1 MILKKGSVTMFE
13 KLTSDGHNTLVSF
26 GNFEVKIVPKI
37 YGGYTL
43 TKSVRD
49 EPFKIIEIREIR
61 LPISEKEVIKEAKEL
76 LKRNYESIDFNN
88 YCTT

>member
-1 MILKKGSVTMFE
+1 MFE
-13 KLTSDGHNTLVSF
+13 KIVIDGLNTLISV

-43 TKSVRD
+43 TKCIKNS
-49 EPFKIIEIREIR
+49 PFKIIEIREIR

-76 LKRNYESIDFNN
+76 
-88 YCTT
+88 

>member
-1 MILKKGSVTMFE
+1 MFE
-13 KLTSDGHNTLVSF
+13 KITPDGHNIFVSF

-43 TKSVRD
+43 TKSVRN

-76 LKRNYESIDFNN
+76 LKRSYESIDFNK
-88 YCTT
+88 YCIT